1 MMSVIA
7 DFMVNTPVFSIFI
20 CLALGYLLGKIKFG
34 SFNLGATVGVLV
46 VSLIIGQIGM
56 FTRDKVLGAIFF
68 DAFMFAVGYRVGPSF
83 ISSMKKFGVKILIS
97 SCVFLLSA
105 FLVAWACFAIFNI
118 GPGIAA
124 GAIAGSLTQSAV
136 IGSSLQ
142 TIAKL
147 PVSAA
152 VKATYS
158 AQVPIVYA
166 LTYVFGTIGVL
177 IFLRD
182 IAPKLLHIDIK
193 KQSTE
198 TALKMNFH
206 TAAASPTRIRT
217 FEILSESRF
226 IGWSMTR
233 LSKSIGFGV
242 NILDA
247 YHDDSKVEQANYV
260 LVEGDLITLVGYVD
274 NVSKAVNGEDVSEVI
289 NPKSKYKEKM
299 FVLSKKFDQTQ
310 LDDLKQNNIFV
321 NLFDPKTGDKQKVD
335 ELHAG
340 SIIGLTGDTS
350 KAGTTMKK
358 MGSWRSER
366 NAINY
371 ALFSFGIAFSALLGI
386 AGVKVNGVPLQLGDG
401 TAALLMGLA
410 LSIWINRYQYLES
423 IPDSVSMFFQSMGL
437 NLFIVTVGLNAARTF
452 TSAFK
457 SLGLSIFLIGAI
469 ISIVP
474 HIIALYFGKWVL
486 HMEPISL
493 IGSLTGADTLS
504 AGLNAITERS
514 GEIGGP
520 YYAATV
526 APAYVIGNVVLTLLG
541 PIFLVILS

>member
-1 MMSVIA
+1 MSTIA
-7 DFMVNTPVFSIFI
+7 SFMVNTPVFSIFI

-34 SFNLGATVGVLV
+34 SFNLGATVGVLI
-46 VSLIIGQIGM
+46 VSLIIGQIGA
-56 FTRDKVLGAIFF
+56 FSRDKVLGAIFF

-83 ISSMKKFGVKILIS
+83 VSSMKKFGKKIVIS
-97 SCVFLLSA
+97 SFVYLLAA
-105 FLVAWACFAIFNI
+105 FLVAWACFKIFKV

-124 GAIAGSLTQSAV
+124 GTIAGSLTQSAV
-136 IGSSLQ
+136 IGSSLD
-142 TIAKL
+142 TIQKL

-182 IAPKLLHIDIK
+182 IAPKILHIDIK
-193 KQSTE
+193 KQATE
-198 TALKMNFH
+198 TALKMDFH
-206 TAAASPTRIRT
+206 TALPSRTRIRT
-217 FEILSESRF
+217 FSILSESRF
-226 IGWSMTR
+226 IGWTLPVLR
-233 LSKSIGFGV
+233 KSIGYGV
-242 NILDA
+242 IVLDT
-247 YHDDSKVEQANYV
+247 YHDGEVVTATDYELQP
-260 LVEGDLITLVGYVD
+260 GDQITLVGYVD
-274 NVSKAVNGEDVSEVI
+274 AVSKAVNGEDVSEVV
-289 NPKSKYKEKM
+289 NSKSKFKEKM
-299 FVLSKKFDQTQ
+299 FVLGKHFDKTQ
-310 LDDLKQNNIFV
+310 LKTLNDNHVFVNFFSPKDGNEQKPDDLKA
-321 NLFDPKTGDKQKVD
+321 GD
-335 ELHAG
+335 
-340 SIIGLTGDTS
+340 IIGLTGETSDLKDTLN
-350 KAGTTMKK
+350 K
-358 MGSWRSER
+358 MGSWRAER

-371 ALFSFGIAFSALLGI
+371 ALFCFGIGVSALLGI
-386 AGVKVNGVPLQLGDG
+386 AGTKVNGIPLQLGDG
-401 TAALLMGLA
+401 TASLLMGLA
-410 LSIWINRYQYLES
+410 LSIWVNRYQSLES
-423 IPDSVSMFFQSMGL
+423 IPDSVSMFFQSIGL

-457 SLGLSIFLIGAI
+457 SLGISVFLIGAI

-474 HIIALYFGKWVL
+474 HIIALLFGKWVL
-486 HMEPISL
+486 HMEPIAL

-541 PIFLVILS
+541 PIFLVLLS